1 MMTNITFFFICYYTQ
16 LKKSVINIIEY
27 QQTKQLLLCLIC
39 KCTICASKSER
50 IGITD
55 TPTSKSLCETH
66 ISPKTIHLKQ
76 DETMKGKKHSCTYTH
91 ITSLQATLVF
101 MTRHKLLMI
110 KTSFL
115 SSYFTLHISSPFPL
129 QKLLMIKTSFLSSCF
144 TLHISSPSLLQFSP
158 MLSHFCSLKC
168 IILLFSL
175 ILVRF
180 LLLFCHDSTNKIAI
194 TFQVITP
201 FLFYSL

>member
-115 SSYFTLHISSPFPL
+115 SS
-129 QKLLMIKTSFLSSCF
+129 CF

-180 LLLFCHDSTNKIAI
+180 LLLFCHDSTNKTAI

>member
-1 MMTNITFFFICYYTQ
+1 
-16 LKKSVINIIEY
+16 
-27 QQTKQLLLCLIC
+27 
-39 KCTICASKSER
+39 
-50 IGITD
+50 
-55 TPTSKSLCETH
+55 
-66 ISPKTIHLKQ
+66 
-76 DETMKGKKHSCTYTH
+76 MKGKKHSCTYTH

-194 TFQVITP
+194 TFQNYNM
-201 FLFYSL
+201 FRWKQFSLRNES